1 MDYDLP
7 LPETVSDL
15 RSIAVMMNSGLYL
28 GECIKVMEGSDNVE
42 VPFKSALKTIL
53 LWDSTVEAGAGINK
67 NLLAVD
73 DVRCWM
79 DSTAAEAAS
88 DDRSEA
94 DNVMSRAMARL
105 KHEFEN
111 ILTRDSDPRYSTC
124 SSSLTDSSS
133 YELHY
138 EDYTDYDLP
147 CPETISDL
155 RSIAVRMNSGG
166 YLGECV
172 KVYSSARKALLNLHF
187 HGLGVQRLNTGDVRR
202 MEWQLLDAKIKEWV
216 RAVKICVRIIFTNEW
231 RLCKQI
237 FEGLGRPG
245 TDGACFRMAAKD
257 AATHLFQFTEAI
269 IKIRPSPE
277 RPFRIL
283 DIHEALS
290 DLLPDLDVLFPSLR
304 IQVAE
309 VLIPQLS
316 EVVREVLQKYEEDL
330 YTPED
335 LEAACLQF
343 FEGDVQAGKP
353 CEILGVNMFLEIT
366 KGHEGNL
373 EEFSLEMLLLATYNF
388 SEEYIIGI
396 GSYGPVYLATLNDDR
411 VVAIKRAKFPTSST
425 DTGGTMHG
433 EDEDDA
439 FLLKELKF
447 LSRLNHRNLARLLG
461 FCVDSNELVL
471 VSEYTSN
478 GSLYDH
484 LHKLKSPGL
493 RFWPARIKVALDV
506 ARGIEYLHTYV
517 VRPIIHRDI
526 KSSNV
531 WLDATWTARVSD
543 FGLLNETS
551 HLSFDASGFIGY
563 MDPEHYSLQRLT
575 TKSDVYSFGVLLLE
589 LLSGSKVVCEDE
601 NGVPRHAIDFV
612 VPYIVQDDLYKVL
625 DPEMSPPTPFEI
637 EAVVYMGKVSI
648 ALQALEGSSGNVGVA
663 FQSALNTVLHWDS
676 AVAAAVG
683 INKYLTTSKEAASD
697 GQALVGEHSE
707 RCRAKQALQV
717 MEGSD
722 NVEVAFKSASNT
734 ILRWDSTVAAEGG
747 INKYLLAVDDV
758 RCWMEST
765 AGEAASEDRSKA
777 DDATS
782 TAMAR
787 LKHEFENILTRDTAP
802 RMDSGGY
809 LRECVEVHS
818 RARKALV
825 NHHHFNVLGVERL
838 STGDVR
844 MMEWQLLDAKIKEWI
859 RAVKVWVGIFT
870 NEWRLCKRVFE
881 GLGRP
886 GTDGDCFRMA
896 AKDAATHLFN
906 SADAIIKIRPHQR
919 NYSGF

>member
-1 MDYDLP
+1 SSYELHGEDYMDYDLP

-15 RSIAVMMNSGLYL
+15 RSIAMMMNSGLYL

-42 VPFKSALKTIL
+42 VPFKSALNTIL

-330 YTPED
+330 LRSMITDDFLTRLTRTVQQAATSYHRGTLVKLLSCLRPERVNAKGPLKKALKPVWSRLWAYLKYTPED

-707 RCRAKQALQV
+707 RCRAKVLYL
-717 MEGSD
+717 
-722 NVEVAFKSASNT
+722 FK
-734 ILRWDSTVAAEGG
+734 
-747 INKYLLAVDDV
+747 
-758 RCWMEST
+758 
-765 AGEAASEDRSKA
+765 
-777 DDATS
+777 
-782 TAMAR
+782 
-787 LKHEFENILTRDTAP
+787 
-802 RMDSGGY
+802 
-809 LRECVEVHS
+809 
-818 RARKALV
+818 
-825 NHHHFNVLGVERL
+825 
-838 STGDVR
+838 
-844 MMEWQLLDAKIKEWI
+844 
-859 RAVKVWVGIFT
+859 FT
-870 NEWRLCKRVFE
+870 NRQF
-881 GLGRP
+881 
-886 GTDGDCFRMA
+886 
-896 AKDAATHLFN
+896 
-906 SADAIIKIRPHQR
+906 
-919 NYSGF
+919 